1 MSILQWIRSILYT
14 IIMPLSLILYVGLGL
29 ILYFFPY
36 NWRYVYMSQW
46 PIMQTWLL
54 KVLCGIRYEVEGREN
69 MPDSSAIVL
78 AKHQSS
84 WETFAFVKL
93 FPRQTYV
100 FKRELLWLPFF
111 GWALAMLHPIAI
123 DRASGRRAV
132 EQLITR
138 GRERLDEGVWVI
150 VFPEGTRMEANTR
163 GKYKLGGAILAAETG
178 YPVVPVAHNAGSF
191 WPRKQIYKVPGT
203 VKVVIGPVIESKGR
217 KADEIMS
224 EAENWIEGKVQELEG
239 REGPAELVIK
249 NHKKKR

>member
-1 MSILQWIRSILYT
+1 MMQWIRSILYT
-14 IIMPLSLILYVGLGL
+14 VFMPVSLVLFVGPGL

-36 NWRYVYMSQW
+36 SWRYRYMALW
-46 PIMQTWLL
+46 PAFQTWLL

-69 MPDSSAIVL
+69 MPEGNAIIL
-78 AKHQSS
+78 AKHQST

-123 DRASGRRAV
+123 DRGAGRKAV
-132 EQLITR
+132 EQLISR
-138 GRERLDEGVWVI
+138 GRERLKEGLWVI
-150 VFPEGTRMEANTR
+150 VFPEGTRMATHTR

-191 WPRKQIYKVPGT
+191 WPRKQVYKQPGT
-203 VKVVIGPVIESKGR
+203 VRVCIGPVIHSEGR
-217 KADEIMS
+217 KADEIMADV
-224 EAENWIEGKVQELEG
+224 EQWIETRMQELEG
-239 REGPAELVIK
+239 RDQPAELVIREY
-249 NHKKKR
+249 KKKSR